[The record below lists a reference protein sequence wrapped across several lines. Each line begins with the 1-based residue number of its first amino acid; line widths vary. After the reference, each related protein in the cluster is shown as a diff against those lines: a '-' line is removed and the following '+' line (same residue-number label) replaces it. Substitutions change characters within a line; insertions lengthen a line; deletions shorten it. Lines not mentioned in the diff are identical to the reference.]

1 MDCLDLIYLYLGI
14 IILVML
20 LICLFVVLFLYFL
33 EGVNYFII
41 IMVNSKEIFGNMYFI
56 DICMLLF
63 EI

>member
-1 MDCLDLIYLYLGI
+1 
-14 IILVML
+14 ML
-20 LICLFVVLFLYFL
+20 LIRLFVVLFLYFF

-41 IMVNSKEIFGNMYFI
+41 IMVNSKDIFGNMMYFI